1 MTRPQINFRVPE
13 TLKEDIE
20 QWADEQGLSVS
31 EWLREAAR
39 KQRQRE
45 VDQ

>member
-1 MTRPQINFRVPE
+1 MSRTQINFRVPE
-13 TLKEDIE
+13 SLKEDIE
-20 QWADEQGLSVS
+20 QWANDQGLSVS

>member
-1 MTRPQINFRVPE
+1 MSRSQINFRVPE

-20 QWADEQGLSVS
+20 QWADDQGLSVS

-45 VDQ
+45 MNQ